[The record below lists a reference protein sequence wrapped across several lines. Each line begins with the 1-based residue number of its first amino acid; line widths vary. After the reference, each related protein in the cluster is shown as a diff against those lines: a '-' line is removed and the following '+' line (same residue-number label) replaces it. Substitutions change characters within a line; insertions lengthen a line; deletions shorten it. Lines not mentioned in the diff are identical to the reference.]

1 MAVRLPVV
9 LCQHP
14 RRSGSHSEHEESW
27 ITRLLFEERLDATL
41 VADLATIPLN
51 STDQLCLEGFK
62 GGFLLLSWQSAES
75 VAEHLQRLGICPV
88 DLVPVA
94 GGPKISVTP
103 AVSLSEPSDRLTLA
117 PSTAVDKKIY
127 YMHLDLGRTIDAGV
141 RELKAL
147 LASLS
152 TPVFQLQSLAPS
164 ARGAS
169 PAKMKSPAPQTP
181 STAGASDL
189 SHQSAL
195 TSSGELGQISPGKPM
210 RAETGQAVSAEKP
223 GSMDSNMDDEFPNID
238 SLVRELDD
246 LDL

>member
-75 VAEHLQRLGICPV
+75 VAEHLQRLGIAPA
-88 DLVPVA
+88 DLVPVH
-94 GGPKISVTP
+94 GGPKIPVTP
-103 AVSLSEPSDRLTLA
+103 LTGLSGGTNPLQLALSPSA
-117 PSTAVDKKIY
+117 DKRIY
-127 YMHLDLGRTIDAGV
+127 YMHLDLRRSVDAGI
-141 RELKAL
+141 RELKTL

-169 PAKMKSPAPQTP
+169 PAKSKSPVPKSPSLGVSAPEAP
-181 STAGASDL
+181 L
-189 SHQSAL
+189 SAL
-195 TSSGELGQISPGKPM
+195 TLPSEMGQISPGNPM
-210 RAETGQAVSAEKP
+210 RSELGQTSSLEKARP
-223 GSMDSNMDDEFPNID
+223 MDSNMDDEFPNID

>member
-41 VADLATIPLN
+41 VADLATIPQN

-62 GGFLLLSWQSAES
+62 GGFLLLAWQPAEV
-75 VAEHLQRLGICPV
+75 VAEHLQRLGIAPV
-88 DLVPVA
+88 ELVPVH
-94 GGPKISVTP
+94 GGPKKSITTSVG
-103 AVSLSEPSDRLTLA
+103 PSDSTSRLPLA
-117 PSTAVDKKIY
+117 GSPSPDKRIY
-127 YMHLDLGRTIDAGV
+127 YMHLDLGRSVEAGI

-164 ARGAS
+164 ARGTV
-169 PAKMKSPAPQTP
+169 PATRKSPALQSPPMEGP
-181 STAGASDL
+181 SRAIP
-189 SHQSAL
+189 QSAL
-195 TSSGELGQISPGKPM
+195 TSPSEPSQISHGNPM
-210 RAETGQAVSAEKP
+210 REDAGQASSLEKP
-223 GSMDSNMDDEFPNID
+223 IAMDSNMDDEFPNID